1 MAISIKQNADM
12 SAGLQGTD
20 GDDGPF
26 MVQEFQ
32 YTATS
37 PASNTMF
44 VAPRRMVLKS
54 IVSRPD
60 VAGTDAGA
68 VTATVFRAPSATAI
82 GSGTALHTGTANIKG
97 TAATNQSLTLAALA
111 TTLDIPAGTAV
122 GVVFTGVMTSAVGSV
137 TLSFA
142 PA

>member
-1 MAISIKQNADM
+1 MAINLKQNQDI
-12 SAGLQGTD
+12 SGGLQGTD
-20 GDDGPF
+20 MDEGSF

-32 YTATS
+32 YVATS
-37 PASNTMF
+37 PAANTMF

-54 IVSRPD
+54 ITFRPD

-68 VTATVFRAPSATAI
+68 VTATVYRAPSGTAI

-97 TAATNQSLTLAALA
+97 TAATNQSLTLATNAA
-111 TTLDIPAGTAV
+111 TLDIPAGTAV

-137 TLSFA
+137 TLAFC